1 MGVENSNNVT
11 NPFTGSEQNNSV
23 ISANKLAAI
32 HVLAG
37 LIKDPLLFANNN
49 YRFEVEDFPERFH
62 KIVFGAIKHLAESGM
77 EKISYLDIDQLL
89 KGYPTQY
96 SIFTNNR
103 GVEYI
108 QHCCEIYKEE
118 KFQYYYD
125 SLKKYSLLNQMVL
138 KGIDIKELYNPDE
151 IDPTKLAAKQIELDK
166 KNVND
171 IILYAETK
179 VIQLKEQF
187 GSNKDSV
194 ENHAGDGL
202 RELKERLKTKPDMGL
217 PSLSPKLTTVL
228 RGFRPG
234 CLVIESSGAGFGKSR
249 RANGEACHLAVP
261 EYYDV
266 DSQKWVKTN
275 YNRSVLVI
283 ETELEE
289 FECQQMWMAFI
300 AGVPESKIKDGA
312 YTAEEE
318 ARIDHA
324 IELLEKSNL
333 YFVSITN
340 YDIDDIVNTIKKY
353 KQLHNID
360 IVFFDYLMET
370 LKITSSINSKSKGQ
384 GMRTDQVLLAFTS
397 ALKDLAK
404 TQSIFIWTATQLS
417 GDFKEAKQLDAS
429 YLRSAKS
436 IADKADAG
444 YILMKVR
451 EQDKEL
457 IAQYCNRGFE
467 LEPNF
472 VWHIYKVR
480 AGSYQDIKLYINYDR
495 STCQVHD
502 CFATDRDGALID
514 IDDANIENVLNKT
527 RQDPHSV
534 EWDDEEE
541 DF

>member
-1 MGVENSNNVT
+1 MGVENLNSASNL
-11 NPFTGSEQNNSV
+11 FIGSEQNNSV
-23 ISANKLAAI
+23 VSANKLAAI

-37 LIKDPLLFANNN
+37 LIEDPLLFSDNN

-62 KIVFGAIKHLAESGM
+62 KIVFAAIKHLAESGM
-77 EKISYLDIDQLL
+77 AKISYIDIDQLL

-96 SIFTNNR
+96 SIFVQNR

-108 QHCCEIYKEE
+108 QHCCKIYQKE
-118 KFQYYYD
+118 KFKYYYD
-125 SLKKYSLLNQMVL
+125 SLKKYSLLEQMVA
-138 KGIDIKELYNPDE
+138 KGIDIKEIYDPDE
-151 IDPTKLAAKQIELDK
+151 INPDILAKKQLALDSK
-166 KNVND
+166 TVND

-179 VIQLKEQF
+179 IIQLKEQF
-187 GSNKDSV
+187 GSNKDMV
-194 ENHAGDGL
+194 ENHAKDGL
-202 RELKERLKTKPDMGL
+202 RELKERLKQKPDMGL

-228 RGFRPG
+228 RGFRG
-234 CLVIESSGAGFGKSR
+234 GSLVIESSGAGFGKSR

-261 EYYDV
+261 EYFDV
-266 DSQKWVKTN
+266 ESQKWVKSP
-275 YNRSVLVI
+275 YQRSVLVI

-289 FECQQMWMAFI
+289 EECQQMWMAFI
-300 AGVPESKIKDGA
+300 AGVPESKIKDGK

-324 IELLEKSNL
+324 IDLLEQSNL
-333 YFVSITN
+333 YFVSVTN
-340 YDIDDIVNTIKKY
+340 YDVDDIVNIIKKY
-353 KQLHNID
+353 KQLHNVD

-370 LKITSSINSKSKGQ
+370 LKITASMNRQNKGQ

-404 TQSIFIWTATQLS
+404 TQNIFIWTATQLS

-451 EQDKEL
+451 EQDKEV
-457 IAQYCNRGFE
+457 ISQYCNQGFE

-472 VWHIYKVR
+472 VWHVYKVR
-480 AGSYQDIKLYINYDR
+480 AGSFQDIKIYINYDR
-495 STCQVHD
+495 GTCQVHD
-502 CFATDRDGALID
+502 CFATDRDGKLIV
-514 IDDANIENVLNKT
+514 IDNANVENILDAT
-527 RQDPHSV
+527 RVDPHS
-534 EWDDEEE
+534 EEEDEEE